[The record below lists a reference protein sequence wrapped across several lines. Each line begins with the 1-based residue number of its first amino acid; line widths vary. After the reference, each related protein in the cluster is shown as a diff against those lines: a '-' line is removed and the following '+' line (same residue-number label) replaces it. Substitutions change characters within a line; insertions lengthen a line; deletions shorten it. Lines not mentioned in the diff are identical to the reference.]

1 MKLRIQKKSKA
12 KKTSKI
18 NLQKKEDANTEKT
31 KLRDTKI
38 FQTEVI

>member
-1 MKLRIQKKSKA
+1 MQNQS
-12 KKTSKI
+12 T
-18 NLQKKEDANTEKT
+18 KKEDANTEKT